1 MLSFVALLALVPAV
15 DMCVPT
21 QAPTTTTTNPC
32 CSMLSQSSLPKRN
45 PTSSAFEQC
54 SILRRMSSTCPVD
67 GIVFCDAAPD
77 TNPSIMQIEFFNAA
91 GNVVRSFTN
100 SGNTLAVNVMCCP
113 ILSTTSLPK
122 VNPSNLTAVQQC
134 SILRRMSST
143 CPTDGLVFCDAAQE
157 TNVRFVISFFLSFLQ
172 FIHRLVRRDFTIL
185 SIS

>member
-15 DMCVPT
+15 EMCVPT

-100 SGNTLAVNVMCCP
+100 TGNTLAVNVFCKNSVWTVQSSATTPPTYVP
-113 ILSTTSLPK
+113 ITSVSCSQDGSTGADRGYVVGS
-122 VNPSNLTAVQQC
+122 A
-134 SILRRMSST
+134 
-143 CPTDGLVFCDAAQE
+143 
-157 TNVRFVISFFLSFLQ
+157 ISK
-172 FIHRLVRRDFTIL
+172 
-185 SIS
+185 